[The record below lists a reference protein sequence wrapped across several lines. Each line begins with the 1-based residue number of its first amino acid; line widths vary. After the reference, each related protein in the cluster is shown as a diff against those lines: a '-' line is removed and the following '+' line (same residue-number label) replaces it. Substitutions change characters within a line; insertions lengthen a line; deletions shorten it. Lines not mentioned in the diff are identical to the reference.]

1 LCGSTVKIFIPDG
14 HASIVI
20 CKKEEVVQLD

>member
-1 LCGSTVKIFIPDG
+1 VKIFIPDG